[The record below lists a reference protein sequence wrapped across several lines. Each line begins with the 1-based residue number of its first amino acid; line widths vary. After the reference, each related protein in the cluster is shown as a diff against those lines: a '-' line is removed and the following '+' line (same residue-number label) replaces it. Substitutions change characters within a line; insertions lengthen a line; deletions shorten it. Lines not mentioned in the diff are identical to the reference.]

1 MQQPQYATAAGVQF
15 VPQVPQQQFFMA
27 PQQAAPQQAQPQ
39 NVAGYFNMQAQQQ
52 PQQQQQQQQQVLQ
65 QQPKVD
71 ESAQKLH
78 GFVAQLLQ
86 PETRE
91 AALAELSKVRD
102 SHTDLAPTLWYSTGI
117 TTVLLQEITA
127 VYPLLNPPT
136 LQTSASNRV
145 CNALALLQ
153 CVAAHSDTRMPF
165 LAAHIP
171 LFLYP
176 FLNTTSV
183 ERSFEYLRLTSLGVI
198 GALVK
203 SDDVEVIKFLLNTEI
218 VPLCLKIMERGTELS
233 KTVATFI
240 VQKILLFDCGLHYVC
255 ATPERF
261 MAVATVLRE
270 MVKEP
275 SVTARLL
282 RHIIRCY
289 QRLSDHPR
297 ARDALKHCLPD
308 QLRNDT
314 FAGLIADDANMKKWL
329 YHLLVNVGDPG
340 ALLLEQQAQAA
351 NAQAAL
357 RAHHE

>member
-1 MQQPQYATAAGVQF
+1 MMQPQFSGVQF
-15 VPQVPQQQFFMA
+15 IPQQQFFLA
-27 PQQAAPQQAQPQ
+27 
-39 NVAGYFNMQAQQQ
+39 QQ
-52 PQQQQQQQQQVLQ
+52 PQVAGFYPPNIVQQQA
-65 QQPKVD
+65 PKVD
-71 ESAQKLH
+71 ENAQKIH
-78 GFVAQLLQ
+78 TYVAQLLQ
-86 PETRE
+86 ADTRE

-102 SHTDLAPTLWYSTGI
+102 NYADLAPTLWYCTGI
-117 TTVLLQEITA
+117 ITVLLQEITA
-127 VYPLLNPPT
+127 VYPLLSPPM

-153 CVAAHSDTRMPF
+153 CVAAHVDTRMAF
-165 LAAHIP
+165 LAAHVP

-183 ERSFEYLRLTSLGVI
+183 ERPFEYLRLTSLGVI

-203 SDDVEVIKFLLNTEI
+203 SDEVEVIKFLLNTEI

-261 MAVATVLRE
+261 MAVASVLRD

-275 SVTARLL
+275 AVTGRLL

-289 QRLSDHPR
+289 QRLSEHPR
-297 ARDALKHCLPD
+297 ARDALKHCLPE

-314 FAGLIADDANMKKWL
+314 FTSLIADDPNMKKWL
-329 YHLLVNVGDPG
+329 YQLLLNVADPG
-340 ALLLEQQAQAA
+340 AIMLEQQAAVGIP
-351 NAQAAL
+351 
-357 RAHHE
+357 RHE

>member
-1 MQQPQYATAAGVQF
+1 MMQQPYPGVSF
-15 VPQVPQQQFFMA
+15 IPQQQFFVA
-27 PQQAAPQQAQPQ
+27 PGQPVPGFFQPNMVPQP
-39 NVAGYFNMQAQQQ
+39 
-52 PQQQQQQQQQVLQ
+52 P
-65 QQPKVD
+65 PKVD
-71 ESAQKLH
+71 EGSMKLH
-78 GFVAQLLQ
+78 AFIAQLLNA
-86 PETRE
+86 ETRE
-91 AALAELSKVRD
+91 PALAELSKVRD
-102 SHTDLAPTLWYSTGI
+102 SHPDLAPTLWYSTGI
-117 TTVLLQEITA
+117 ISVLLQEITA

-136 LQTSASNRV
+136 LQTGASNRV

-153 CVAAHSDTRMPF
+153 CVAAHPDTRMPF
-165 LAAHIP
+165 LAAHVP

-183 ERSFEYLRLTSLGVI
+183 ERPFEYLRLTSLGVI

-203 SDDVEVIKFLLNTEI
+203 SDEVEVIKFLLNTEI

-261 MAVATVLRE
+261 MAVASVLRE
-270 MVKEP
+270 MVKEV

-289 QRLSDHPR
+289 QRLSEHPR
-297 ARDALKHCLPD
+297 ARDALKHCLPE

-314 FAGLIADDANMKKWL
+314 FASLIADDQNMKKWL
-329 YHLLVNVGDPG
+329 YQLLVNVGDPG
-340 ALLLEQQAQAA
+340 ALQLEQASAVQLPRHDQ
-351 NAQAAL
+351 Q
-357 RAHHE
+357 